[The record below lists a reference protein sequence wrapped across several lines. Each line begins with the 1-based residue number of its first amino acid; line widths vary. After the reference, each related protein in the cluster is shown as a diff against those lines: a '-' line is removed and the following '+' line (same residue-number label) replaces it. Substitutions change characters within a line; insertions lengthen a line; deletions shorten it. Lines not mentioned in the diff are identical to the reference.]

1 MSYANTM
8 IDSEFWSKWAAIG
21 QIVGALGTF
30 AAVIT
35 SLYLSRRSEKPR
47 LKVDAGVRMLIGH
60 GSKKP
65 YPEYISITVR
75 NVGTQTA
82 HVTQFGWRTGLWKF
96 SWPAWLKVQHAIQT
110 PGMLGIGEDPP
121 FVVPPGTK
129 RDTILD
135 KKQFIEGIAKKS
147 GGPFFARDWPI
158 FNRRPTAIYIVAHLE
173 SGMSVSARVEE
184 NLEHELFAAER
195 DAESRKFSTEVA

>member
-1 MSYANTM
+1 MGYAITM
-8 IDSEFWSKWAAIG
+8 NDSEFWSKWSAIG

-47 LKVDAGVRMLIGH
+47 LKVDAGIRMLIGQ
-60 GSKKP
+60 GSTKP

-96 SWPAWLKVQHAIQT
+96 SWPAWLKIQYAIQT

-135 KKQFIEGIAKKS
+135 KKHFFEGIAKKS
-147 GGPFFARDWPI
+147 GGPFFARDWP
-158 FNRRPTAIYIVAHLE
+158 FLNRRRTAIYIVANLE

-184 NLEHELFAAER
+184 SLEHQLFVAER
-195 DAESRKFSTEVA
+195 DAKSGKLSAEL